1 MGSVCGDDESLTNK
15 DGDEVQRRFN
25 PGFNKESMMQEKNST
40 LSSSLD
46 LPFLECHTIEK
57 DSVVSYMLSVRLED
71 YWKFVSD
78 ENGHMRRCLFDSDSW
93 DFLEANQVNE
103 NIANTLS
110 DPADLLTPNN
120 VVTILA
126 THATVIGKTIQL
138 QDIQII
144 NGLLTTKN
152 IYHHVQSGSTISN
165 DGDLPVQII
174 VSSDAQVRYGIIEA
188 TSIPGRPL
196 EIADLQVIRNRLN
209 SA

>member
-1 MGSVCGDDESLTNK
+1 
-15 DGDEVQRRFN
+15 
-25 PGFNKESMMQEKNST
+25 MQEQKPN
-40 LSSSLD
+40 LSSFLD
-46 LPFLECHTIEK
+46 LPFLECQTIEK
-57 DSVVSYMLSVRLED
+57 DSMVLYMLFVRLED
-71 YWKFVSD
+71 YCKLVTD
-78 ENGHMRRCLFDSDSW
+78 ENGQLGRCLFDSHCW
-93 DFLEANQVNE
+93 YFLEANQVNE
-103 NIANTLS
+103 NIAHTLS

-120 VVTILA
+120 VVTIIA

-152 IYHHVQSGSTISN
+152 IYHHVQSGSAISN
-165 DGDLPVQII
+165 DGDLSVQII

-188 TSIPGRPL
+188 MSIPGRPL